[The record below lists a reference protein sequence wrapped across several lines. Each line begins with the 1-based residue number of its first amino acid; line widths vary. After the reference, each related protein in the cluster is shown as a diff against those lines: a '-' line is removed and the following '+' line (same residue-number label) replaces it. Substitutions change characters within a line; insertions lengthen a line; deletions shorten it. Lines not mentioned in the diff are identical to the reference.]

1 MAVVENSLKFAT
13 MELNSTIPQNRD
25 KKNQFTEL
33 RPFREA
39 NTAVAIEIPNA
50 NRIQKKPR
58 IDCISMFQ
66 AFRA

>member
-13 MELNSTIPQNRD
+13 MELIVGFFCILFALGISIATTVLASRKGRNSVNWFFLSLILGYR
-25 KKNQFTEL
+25 
-33 RPFREA
+33 
-39 NTAVAIEIPNA
+39 
-50 NRIQKKPR
+50 R

>member
-13 MELNSTIPQNRD
+13 MELIAGFFCILFALGISID
-25 KKNQFTEL
+25 
-33 RPFREA
+33 
-39 NTAVAIEIPNA
+39 TAVLAS
-50 NRIQKKPR
+50 QKGRNSVNWVFLSLYKGYCR